1 MDNEKLILFGAGK
14 IGKEALD
21 VIGSDYVYA
30 FCDNSVKNGEC
41 TEKYGK
47 KVISLDEYCT
57 LHSDK
62 ILVITASS
70 VNTMQIEEQCQ
81 NKGIY
86 DYFVYNDLGYYG
98 FNHYGADK
106 FIEIFKDK
114 ASRLFRMKQIARD
127 YLKKYSVARDFS
139 AVTVE
144 F

>member
-57 LHSDK
+57 
-62 ILVITASS
+62 
-70 VNTMQIEEQCQ
+70 
-81 NKGIY
+81 
-86 DYFVYNDLGYYG
+86 
-98 FNHYGADK
+98 
-106 FIEIFKDK
+106 
-114 ASRLFRMKQIARD
+114 
-127 YLKKYSVARDFS
+127 
-139 AVTVE
+139 
-144 F
+144 